1 LIIFIFYLE
10 NFDDAE
16 QDIML
21 DGTTSQTLP
30 EKKKKKNV
38 LN

>member
-1 LIIFIFYLE
+1 
-10 NFDDAE
+10 
-16 QDIML
+16 ML

-38 LN
+38 LNWAIPYFRALTEKIGDELV